1 MRRYF
6 WPRNAHNR
14 EQNRPPTPL
23 AERPPTRAARAAAA
37 AARRN
42 QASTR
47 GPVQALASDAHRE
60 GSAAPARN
68 ARDRPIDRWTSAY
81 DRSSGEIVPH
91 DETAPSRGPPG
102 RVVRNSRRPLRM
114 DTSPY
119 ATTPTEEALAR
130 KQDNGTARSCSALDG
145 GPRASK
151 REDGRMASTHVARV
165 RTLAPILAARHY
177 CTVVFQEK
185 REKNCVTQAQERL
198 IFRAGAAKVARGFG
212 FLN

>member
-23 AERPPTRAARAAAA
+23 AERHQRGRPERRLLLPGETKRARGGPSRRSQAMLTARAVPLLHATHGTDRSIDGRVRTTGAAA
-37 AARRN
+37 KSCRMTKRPHHVASPAVLYATAA
-42 QASTR
+42 
-47 GPVQALASDAHRE
+47 GHW
-60 GSAAPARN
+60 SA
-68 ARDRPIDRWTSAY
+68 
-81 DRSSGEIVPH
+81 E
-91 DETAPSRGPPG
+91 
-102 RVVRNSRRPLRM
+102 RM

-185 REKNCVTQAQERL
+185 KGKKIA
-198 IFRAGAAKVARGFG
+198 
-212 FLN
+212 